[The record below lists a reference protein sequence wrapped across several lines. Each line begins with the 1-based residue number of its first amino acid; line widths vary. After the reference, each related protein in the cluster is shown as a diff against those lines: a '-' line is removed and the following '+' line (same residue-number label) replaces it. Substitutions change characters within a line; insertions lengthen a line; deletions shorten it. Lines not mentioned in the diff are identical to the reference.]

1 MSDQQ
6 GKSVSGFVDVG
17 ELVSQKRLT
26 RRDLLG
32 GAVALGAF
40 AALGP
45 LASACGGSESG
56 SSASPSAVASP
67 KMGGHITAG
76 IGGGSVKDILD
87 AHVTLSEASSV
98 MHYQLYDSL
107 LGWDEQLKL
116 VPRLA
121 ESYEANADASE
132 WTVKLKPGL
141 TFHDGKPV
149 TADDVVYSF
158 ERIIDPKTQS
168 FGASGLTNLK
178 SGNIKKLD
186 DLTVRFV
193 LDPPSVIFYEQLAFY
208 MNAIVRVG
216 YERPKG
222 AKGAIGTGP
231 WKVTSYTPGQ
241 RIEFAANRDYWGTG
255 PYADQLTL
263 IEFADPTA
271 KLNALVGGTIDY
283 STLLE
288 SAQVS
293 HGEEHPGPQGRQRQ
307 DGRLEPVH
315 HARRCEAV
323 RRRARA
329 SGLPPHPRPPADDR
343 SGLRRLRVARQR
355 HVRAVRPGL
364 SRRTCRSANR
374 TSSRPSRCSSR
385 PATTTTSR

>member
-1 MSDQQ
+1 
-6 GKSVSGFVDVG
+6 
-17 ELVSQKRLT
+17 
-26 RRDLLG
+26 
-32 GAVALGAF
+32 
-40 AALGP
+40 
-45 LASACGGSESG
+45 
-56 SSASPSAVASP
+56 
-67 KMGGHITAG
+67 
-76 IGGGSVKDILD
+76 
-87 AHVTLSEASSV
+87 

-132 WTVKLKPGL
+132 WTVRLKPGL
-141 TFHDGKPV
+141 TFHDGKSV

-158 ERIIDPKTQS
+158 ERILDPKTQS

-178 SGNIKKLD
+178 PGNIKKVD
-186 DLTVRFV
+186 DLTVKFV

-208 MNAIVRVG
+208 MNAIVPVG

-222 AKGAIGTGP
+222 VKGAIGTGP

-241 RIEFAANRDYWGTG
+241 QIEFAANPDYWGAG

-293 HGEEHPGPQGRQRQ
+293 HGEEHPRPRARQRQ

-315 HARRCEAV
+315 HAHRCEAV
-323 RRRARA
+323 RRRAGA
-329 SGLPPHPRPPADDR
+329 SGLPPHRRPPADDR
-343 SGLRRLRVARQR
+343 SGLRRLRVAGQR

-364 SRRTCRSANR
+364 PEGPAAARAGPRAGQVAAQAGRLRQRPHGDAELLDGHRRRRRAGGAGL
-374 TSSRPSRCSSR
+374 R
-385 PATTTTSR
+385 PAGHGRRRDRQGEQGRRRAPTGTRATTAPTPSP